1 MPPMT
6 RTLSGAT
13 LVAIALALAIS
24 GPSAASS
31 AGPEQEVLAAQDLW
45 RQAMTRKDRA
55 AFEKVLHPD
64 LRYGHS
70 SGLIETKAQAIQH
83 VLGSTAIWERI
94 DFRDTQVNIQGDT
107 AIVTG
112 KVDVHQRGTK
122 NRTLIKLV
130 VLSVWRKGPPGWQ
143 MIARQATRPEP
154 PSNTPLR

>member
-1 MPPMT
+1 MT
-6 RTLSGAT
+6 RTQSGAA
-13 LVAIALALAIS
+13 LLAFALALSVIT
-24 GPSAASS
+24 GQSAA
-31 AGPEQEVLAAQDLW
+31 ATNPEQEVLAAQDLW

-55 AFEKVLHPD
+55 AFEKVLHQD

-94 DFRDTQVNIQGDT
+94 EFQDTLVKVQGDT

-122 NRTLIKLV
+122 NRTVIKLV
-130 VLSVWRKGPPGWQ
+130 VLSVWKRGAPGWQ

-154 PSNTPLR
+154 PTSTPLR

>member
-1 MPPMT
+1 MSSLPRLAAMLAF
-6 RTLSGAT
+6 TLTAPALMLTVRAAT
-13 LVAIALALAIS
+13 
-24 GPSAASS
+24 P
-31 AGPEQEVLAAQDLW
+31 PEQEVLAAQDLW

-55 AFEKVLHPD
+55 AFEKVLHPE

-94 DFRDTQVNIQGDT
+94 EFRDTLVKVQGDT

-130 VLSVWRKGPPGWQ
+130 VLSVWKKGPPGWQ
-143 MIARQATRPEP
+143 MLARQATRPEP
-154 PSNTPLR
+154 PTSTPLR

>member
-1 MPPMT
+1 MPPMSST
-6 RTLSGAT
+6 RRVSAMLAFTLTTAA
-13 LVAIALALAIS
+13 LVATGRTATN
-24 GPSAASS
+24 
-31 AGPEQEVLAAQDLW
+31 PEQEVLAAQDLW

-55 AFEKVLHPD
+55 AFEKVLHAD

-83 VLGSTAIWERI
+83 VLSSTAIWERI
-94 DFRDTQVNIQGDT
+94 DFQDTLVKVQGDT

-130 VLSVWRKGPPGWQ
+130 VLSVWKKGAPGWQ

-154 PSNTPLR
+154 PTNTPLR

>member
-1 MPPMT
+1 MT
-6 RTLSGAT
+6 RIQSGAAR
-13 LVAIALALAIS
+13 LALALALSVIT
-24 GPSAASS
+24 GPSAA
-31 AGPEQEVLAAQDLW
+31 ATIPEQEVLGAQDLW

-55 AFEKVLHPD
+55 AFEKVLHAD

-94 DFRDTQVNIQGDT
+94 DFRDTLVKVQGDT

-122 NRTLIKLV
+122 NRTVIKLV
-130 VLSVWRKGPPGWQ
+130 VLSVWKKGPPGWQ

-154 PSNTPLR
+154 PTSTPLR

>member
-1 MPPMT
+1 MN
-6 RTLSGAT
+6 RTQSGAA
-13 LVAIALALAIS
+13 LLAFALALSVIT
-24 GPSAASS
+24 GQSAA
-31 AGPEQEVLAAQDLW
+31 ATNPEQEVLAAQDLW

-55 AFEKVLHPD
+55 AFEKVLHAD

-94 DFRDTQVNIQGDT
+94 DFQDTLVKVQGDT

-130 VLSVWRKGPPGWQ
+130 VLSVWKKGPPGWQ

-154 PSNTPLR
+154 PTNTPLR

>member
-1 MPPMT
+1 MT
-6 RTLSGAT
+6 RTQSGPA
-13 LVAIALALAIS
+13 LLAFALALSVIT
-24 GPSAASS
+24 GQSAA
-31 AGPEQEVLAAQDLW
+31 ATTPEQEVLAAQDLW
-45 RQAMTRKDRA
+45 RQAMTRKDLT

-94 DFRDTQVNIQGDT
+94 DFQDTLVKVQGDT

-112 KVDVHQRGTK
+112 KVDVQQRGAK

-130 VLSVWRKGPPGWQ
+130 VLSIWKKGAPGWQ
-143 MIARQATRPEP
+143 MIARQATRPQP
-154 PSNTPLR
+154 PTNTPLR

>member
-1 MPPMT
+1 MPAMI
-6 RTLSGAT
+6 RTLSGA
-13 LVAIALALAIS
+13 LLALALSVIA
-24 GPSAASS
+24 GPASAATT
-31 AGPEQEVLAAQDLW
+31 PEQEVLAAQDLW
-45 RQAMTRKDRA
+45 RQAMTKKDRA

-94 DFRDTQVNIQGDT
+94 EFQDTVVKIQGDT

-130 VLSVWRKGPPGWQ
+130 VLSIWKKGTPGWQ
-143 MIARQATRPEP
+143 MLARQATRPEP
-154 PSNTPLR
+154 PTNTPLR

>member
-1 MPPMT
+1 MT
-6 RTLSGAT
+6 RTQSGAA
-13 LVAIALALAIS
+13 LLAFALALSVIT
-24 GPSAASS
+24 GQSAA
-31 AGPEQEVLAAQDLW
+31 ATNPEQEVLAAQDLW

-55 AFEKVLHPD
+55 AFDKVLHAD

-94 DFRDTQVNIQGDT
+94 DFQDTLVKVQGDT

-130 VLSVWRKGPPGWQ
+130 VLSVWKKGPPGWQ

-154 PSNTPLR
+154 PTNTPLR